1 MKRNNIVRITKT
13 QLKEMI
19 YKSVKQVLKESI
31 YDTTDG
37 FESTPTRDDYYT
49 SAYMSGREEELVKK
63 IKRLDQTKEWPI
75 MGLSIP
81 VEKGKVLCVGV
92 EGNSVKCGVLTQGG
106 PRPIYYED
114 MSKKDQMSVY
124 NAVNDNLKS
133 EY

>member
-1 MKRNNIVRITKT
+1 MDMEMMMQLFAYALGIVLASSMLFVGYQYLIPF
-13 QLKEMI
+13 LKAKIGNE
-19 YKSVKQVLKESI
+19 Q
-31 YDTTDG
+31 YD
-37 FESTPTRDDYYT
+37 
-49 SAYMSGREEELVKK
+49 ELVKK
-63 IKRLDQTKEWPI
+63 IKRLGMTREWPI

-81 VEKGKVLCVGV
+81 VEKGKLLCVGI

-114 MSKKDQMSVY
+114 MSVKDQMSVY